1 MRREFPQLEVVHL
14 PNYDRVTEEIADADI
29 AISWSLRGEQ
39 IKAARKLRWI
49 HSTAAAVHQLM
60 TPELRASNILVTNA
74 RDVHGPVVAE
84 HAIALAFALAKRLPQ
99 AVKHQQQKHW
109 AQHDLWN
116 AQPRPRELSGATMTI
131 VGIGGIGR
139 PLAKLAKALGMRV
152 VGVREHPERRKRS
165 GQCRLRIRRT
175 RTALQEGDFVVLA
188 VPVTPKTHHLMNAER
203 LAQLKPDAYLINV
216 GRGVLIDEDALVQA
230 LEREKIRRRGARC
243 HDRRAASVRVSPFGR
258 WTMFLSRPT
267 SRALRNECGSA
278 ITRITPRTCDAIWRV
293 SRYCGWWTS
302 SAGINIW
309 AQKLF
314 RRFSCRKRDS
324 NLSRFADVSA
334 AGARRRNPE
343 PSEGPRKT
351 CWCRRRDSNPH
362 TLAGTWT

>member
-1 MRREFPQLEVVHL
+1 MKLLIALYHRFELWQMPAWFSERLRREFPQLEVVHL

-60 TPELRASNILVTNA
+60 TPELRASDIVVTNA

-109 AQHDLWN
+109 AQHDLWY

-131 VGIGGIGR
+131 IGLGGIGR
-139 PLAKLAKALGMRV
+139 PLAKLAKSLGMRV
-152 VGVREHPERRKRS
+152 VGVREHPERGS
-165 GQCRLRIRRT
+165 EGCGCGLWLRRT
-175 RTALQEGDFVVLA
+175 RSGTRRSDFVVLA

-230 LEREKIRRRGARC
+230 LRAKSFAGAAL
-243 HDRRAASVRVSPFGR
+243 DVTTEEPLSPDSPLWQMENVF
-258 WTMFLSRPT
+258 
-267 SRALRNECGSA
+267 
-278 ITRITPRTCDAIWRV
+278 ITPHIAGLTERMWERHYAHYTENLR
-293 SRYCGWWTS
+293 RY
-302 SAGINIW
+302 
-309 AQKLF
+309 
-314 RRFSCRKRDS
+314 
-324 NLSRFADVSA
+324 
-334 AGARRRNPE
+334 
-343 PSEGPRKT
+343 
-351 CWCRRRDSNPH
+351 
-362 TLAGTWT
+362 LAGEPLLWVVDKQRGY